1 MNEIRNA
8 GQDEN
13 LETIIRQHR
22 RWTRLVEGSRPIGEG
37 SLILT
42 NRRLLFL
49 HRIKSSPDVTASI
62 KKLADA
68 PIETVLDHALTLH
81 KRSFQIPLTSIMQVG
96 IVTLFGFPFPHFCLS
111 VLYLA
116 GKKLAPYTAAFQFG
130 TSQSDMFSK
139 PQVIVDWS
147 WKRAI
152 RRAIQETGRL
162 DSKLRGR

>member
-1 MNEIRNA
+1 LMNEISTA

-22 RWTRLVEGSRPIGEG
+22 RWTRLVEGSRPTGEG

-130 TSQSDMFSK
+130 KSQSDMFSK

-162 DSKLRGR
+162 KTH